1 MPRSEIQRLTSRHQR
16 IAELYLAGMGRS
28 EIAAELAMT
37 PVSIT
42 NITQSPLFQSFI
54 ARKRAELTA
63 IARERT
69 CEALDSARND
79 LAHAA
84 KGAIATLE
92 SLTQDTEPAGI
103 RLKSASEILSHA
115 FGQDGGN
122 GGKKGVEIGTIN
134 VQLLQAA
141 LLEANTEAECVEGK
155 LLESKE
161 AEA

>member
-1 MPRSEIQRLTSRHQR
+1 MPRSEIQRLTSRHQK
-16 IAELYLAGMGRS
+16 IAELYLAGAGRT
-28 EIAAELAMT
+28 EIAEELHMT
-37 PVSIT
+37 PVSTT

-54 ARKRAELTA
+54 ARKRQEVTA

-84 KGAIATLE
+84 KGAIATLQ
-92 SLTQDTEPAGI
+92 SLTENTEPAGI

-115 FGQDGGN
+115 FSQDEGSGGR
-122 GGKKGVEIGTIN
+122 KGVEIGTIN

-141 LLEANTEAECVEGK
+141 LQEANSEVEGVLVEVK
-155 LLESKE
+155 NDN
-161 AEA
+161 